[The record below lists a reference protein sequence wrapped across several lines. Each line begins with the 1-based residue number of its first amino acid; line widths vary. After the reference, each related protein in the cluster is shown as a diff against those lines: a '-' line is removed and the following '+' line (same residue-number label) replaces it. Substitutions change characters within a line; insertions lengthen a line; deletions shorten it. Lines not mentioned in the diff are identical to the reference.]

1 MQNHT
6 NLIQPLDQIEPFQL
20 LREPLRTPLETVVSR
35 YRNKIW
41 RVSSGRDM
49 SDFACHHCAILSDEK
64 FTVFAKYSEAPDATR
79 QFEIELAG
87 LEYLSEKSGVLIPT
101 PIDMLPVGNGT
112 LFIMEA
118 LNAIERQS
126 RQWNQMGNTL
136 AHIHQIKSNTF
147 GFHMNNYFGPLGQD
161 NAPSKD
167 WPTFYAQRRLLP
179 RLRVA
184 IDSGNLPAAVAS
196 QVETVIKRLPELC
209 GPEITP
215 TLLHGDAQQNNFIST
230 AEATYVIDPAVYYG
244 YPEIDLAT
252 IDYFQP
258 VPDEF
263 FDGYREE
270 MPIDPG
276 FYKRRGLWRIPG
288 YLAGVAVEGAC
299 YLDLLKNA
307 LQGYL

>member
-1 MQNHT
+1 MQNNN
-6 NLIQPLDQIEPFQL
+6 NLVQPLNQIEPFRL
-20 LREPLRTPLETVVSR
+20 LHESLRTPLETIVSR
-35 YRNKIW
+35 YRNKVW
-41 RVSSGRDM
+41 RVSSGRDL
-49 SDFACHHCAILSDEK
+49 SDFACHHCAILSDGS
-64 FTVFAKYSEAPDATR
+64 FAVFAKYSEAPDAAR

-87 LEYLSEKSGVLIPT
+87 LEYISEKSGVLIPT
-101 PIDMLPVGNGT
+101 PIDILAVENGT
-112 LFIMEA
+112 VFIMEA
-118 LNAIERQS
+118 LNAIERQT
-126 RQWNQMGNTL
+126 RQWKQMGAAL
-136 AHIHQIKSNTF
+136 ARIHQIKSDSF

-161 NAPSKD
+161 NTPIKD

-179 RLRVA
+179 RLRIA
-184 IDSGNLPAAVAS
+184 IESGNLPAAVAS

-209 GPEITP
+209 GPETHP

-230 AEATYVIDPAVYYG
+230 TKAAYVIDPAVYYG
-244 YPEIDLAT
+244 NPEIDLAV
-252 IDYFQP
+252 IDYIQP
-258 VPDEF
+258 VPDDF

-299 YLDLLKNA
+299 YLDRLKNA